1 MIGLQDP
8 PKVRSV
14 ALTQPVLPL
23 ESVVISCFTI
33 NTSLGD
39 APFTRWVNLATKS
52 VLKVIYNNNYYILLP
67 FLPLYAAFPLFN
79 LSKLEL

>member
-39 APFTRWVNLATKS
+39 APFTR
-52 VLKVIYNNNYYILLP
+52 
-67 FLPLYAAFPLFN
+67 
-79 LSKLEL
+79 